1 MATVSKLQS
10 QYQGTNIDTLL
21 TALDGVFQKYTGQ
34 AINDFFN
41 NIYNLDTANN
51 VGLEFWGKILNFP
64 RTIKGLNDNDNFI
77 TLQDDEYRVILKLL
91 ALQTKTNLTIPEI
104 NAELAGLFSLYSAKS
119 YIIDNQDMSAVN
131 YIFVAKL
138 PVWLKAAFR
147 HYNLLPSPMG
157 VGSNFREV
165 LTAFIGFEG
174 QELGNFFLSTFR
186 PANIPLYTSF
196 GFAYKNIAET
206 PENIGNF
213 TISIF
218 HDENEQE
225 EQG

>member
-1 MATVSKLQS
+1 MTISKLQS

-64 RTIKGLNDNDNFI
+64 KVIKGLDDNTVI
-77 TLQDDEYRVILKLL
+77 ELSDDEYRTILKLM

-104 NAELAGLFSLYSAKS
+104 NAELAALLQNYGKAYVV
-119 YIIDNQDMSAVN
+119 DNQDMSLSN
-131 YIFVAKL
+131 FVFVFKL
-138 PVWLKAAFR
+138 PVWLKAAFQN
-147 HYNLLPSPMG
+147 YNLLPSPMG
-157 VGSNFREV
+157 VGTTFREV
-165 LTAFIGFEG
+165 LTAYIGFQG
-174 QELGNFFLSTFR
+174 QDLSNFFLSVFKKDT
-186 PANIPLYTSF
+186 AQQYTSF
-196 GFAYKNIAET
+196 GFAYDEETET
-206 PENIGNF
+206 PANIGNF

-218 HDENEQE
+218 QPNEEQE
-225 EQG
+225 